1 MVIVLENPRVL
12 HVLANSAPD
21 VNGYAIRSH
30 DLLVSLS
37 EAKICQPIALTSPF
51 YPHKDSMKKAVILD
65 GILYDRSVAEE
76 LIQI

>member
-1 MVIVLENPRVL
+1 LGWEDCRAHCELSCIIFRTVIVLENPRVL

-37 EAKICQPIALTSPF
+37 EAKICQPIVLTSPF
-51 YPHKDSMKKAVILD
+51 YPHKESMKK
-65 GILYDRSVAEE
+65 
-76 LIQI
+76 